1 VEQWNQRS
9 ASTSRTLQPLWY
21 DTNCSW
27 HVISCSLPF
36 QGSREQLAIA
46 EFASALLSIP
56 KQLAVNAAK
65 DSTELV
71 AKLRSYH
78 NDAQNAPVG
87 DPRKV
92 LLRYGLDLMSGDVRD
107 NVKAGV
113 LEPTMSK
120 VKSLKSAYET
130 AVSLL
135 RIDDAIQCVPGKLSL
150 AGGRIFAHLQYR
162 VPRRTRPS
170 WSLKT
175 VLVATCI
182 SPT

>member
-1 VEQWNQRS
+1 MYLNR
-9 ASTSRTLQPLWY
+9 
-21 DTNCSW
+21 
-27 HVISCSLPF
+27 

-78 NDAQNAPVG
+78 NSALKSPPG
-87 DPRKV
+87 DPKKV
-92 LLRYGLDLMSGDVRD
+92 VLRYGLDLMNGTIRD
-107 NVKAGV
+107 NVAAGV

-130 AVSLL
+130 AVALL
-135 RIDDAIQCVPGKLSL
+135 RIDDAIQCVPGESHTFDK
-150 AGGRIFAHLQYR
+150 
-162 VPRRTRPS
+162 
-170 WSLKT
+170 
-175 VLVATCI
+175 
-182 SPT
+182 